1 MFRPSRAAAAAAEKK
16 IKRDIEEIL
25 LPSDVKENYH
35 RSDLAVR
42 MATKKGKGIPST
54 RATTTTTLKTAADDT
69 MTMEE
74 QPRTKKAKTTTS
86 TTTAPIMSEK
96 TPPPPSLSHL
106 HSIKTVMMLD
116 DLADAVENGP
126 LMGRSTTLLVNKTL
140 EFSQMFSPLYPQVI
154 DFAKR
159 VRRHG

>member
-42 MATKKGKGIPST
+42 MATKEGKGIPSS
-54 RATTTTTLKTAADDT
+54 RATTTTTATTLKTAAADDT
-69 MTMEE
+69 MQH
-74 QPRTKKAKTTTS
+74 QPRTKKAKTATS
-86 TTTAPIMSEK
+86 TTAPTKSEK
-96 TPPPPSLSHL
+96 TPPPPPRPL
-106 HSIKTVMMLD
+106 HSNKTVINIE

-126 LMGRSTTLLVNKTL
+126 IMGRSTTLLVNKTM
-140 EFSQMFSPLYPQVI
+140 EFTGMFSPLYPQVI
-154 DFAKR
+154 DFVKR